1 MMEEIQGE
9 LYTVETLRSDF
20 TALGVREEST
30 LLVHSSFKALG
41 KWVCGGPAAV
51 VLALGAALG
60 EKGTLVMPTHSGDV
74 GDPARWQNP
83 PVPKEWW
90 DTIREQMPAYDLEL
104 TSLWYMG
111 VIPDTFR
118 RQVGALRSGHPQVS
132 FAARGPEAK
141 IITADHGLEF
151 GLGERSPLARIYE
164 LRGDVL
170 LLGVGHG
177 NNTSIHLAECR
188 ANYPGKEHY
197 TSKAPMQVNGERRWV
212 EFPELEYD
220 SEDFEQLG
228 ADFARET
235 GLVKQGQVAGATA
248 LLMPQREL
256 VDYAVRW
263 LERHRKRQ
271 DHLTV

>member
-1 MMEEIQGE
+1 MEEIQGE
-9 LYTVETLRSDF
+9 LYTVETLRSDLA
-20 TALGVREEST
+20 ALGVREGST

-51 VLALGAALG
+51 VLALEAALG
-60 EKGTLVMPTHSGDV
+60 EEGTLVMPTHSGDV

-90 DTIREQMPAYDLEL
+90 DTIREQMPVYDPEL

-118 RQVGALRSGHPQVS
+118 KQKGTLRSGHPQVS
-132 FAARGPEAK
+132 FAARGREAEN
-141 IITADHGLEF
+141 ITANHGLEF

-188 ANYPGKEHY
+188 MDDQSKEIY
-197 TSKAPMQVNGERRWV
+197 TAKAPMQVNGERQWV

-220 SEDFEQLG
+220 SEDFIQLG

-235 GLVKQGQVAGATA
+235 GMVKQGQIAGATA

-256 VDYAVRW
+256 VDYAVGW

>member
-1 MMEEIQGE
+1 MIEEIQGE
-9 LYTVETLRSDF
+9 LYTVETLRADLK
-20 TALGVREEST
+20 ALGVREGST

-51 VLALGAALG
+51 VLALEAALG
-60 EKGTLVMPTHSGDV
+60 EQGTLVMPTHSGDV

-83 PVPKEWW
+83 PVPKAWW
-90 DTIREQMPAYDLEL
+90 DTIRAQMPAYDPEL
-104 TSLWYMG
+104 TPLCYMG

-118 RQVGALRSGHPQVS
+118 KQKGAVRSGHPQVS
-132 FAARGPEAK
+132 FAARGPQANL
-141 IITADHGLEF
+141 ITANHGLEF

-164 LRGDVL
+164 QRGDVL

-177 NNTSIHLAECR
+177 NNTSMHLAECR
-188 ANYPGKEHY
+188 ANYAKKETY
-197 TSKAPMQVNGERRWV
+197 TAKAPMQVNGERQWV
-212 EFPELEYD
+212 EFTELEYD

-228 ADFARET
+228 ADFAQET
-235 GLVKQGQVAGATA
+235 GLVNQGQVAGATA

-263 LERHRKRQ
+263 LERHR
-271 DHLTV
+271 V

>member
-9 LYTVETLRSDF
+9 LYTVETLRADLM
-20 TALGVREEST
+20 ALGVREGST

-41 KWVCGGPAAV
+41 KWVCGGPSAV
-51 VLALGAALG
+51 VLALEAALG
-60 EKGTLVMPTHSGDV
+60 EQGTLVMPTHSGDL

-83 PVPKEWW
+83 PVPKAWW
-90 DTIREQMPAYDLEL
+90 DTIREQMPAYDPEL

-118 RQVGALRSGHPQVS
+118 KQKGTLRSGHPQVS
-132 FAARGPEAK
+132 FAARGREAK
-141 IITADHGLEF
+141 AITADHELEF

-164 LRGDVL
+164 QRGDVL

-177 NNTSIHLAECR
+177 NNTSIHLAELR
-188 ANYPGKEHY
+188 ANYPGKEIY
-197 TSKAPMQVNGERRWV
+197 AAKAPMQVKGERRWV
-212 EFPELEYD
+212 EFTELEYD

-235 GLVKQGQVAGATA
+235 GLVKQGSRRGNRAADAPTGIGRLRGGLAGTPPRAI
-248 LLMPQREL
+248 QF
-256 VDYAVRW
+256 
-263 LERHRKRQ
+263 
-271 DHLTV
+271 